1 MLRKRR
7 VSKNMRPQGIIKSVP
22 KKVVRFEQ
30 GDKQVIEN
38 VPPTPFNKKRAQEIM
53 DNCHPMC
60 GDLQRHMKDGEIA
73 YVLNIW
79 DAIPSGNSSFV
90 TAFNAIVY
98 GDV

>member
-1 MLRKRR
+1 MIRKRR
-7 VSKNMRPQGIIKSVP
+7 VSKNMRPQGPIKSVP

-30 GDKQVIEN
+30 GQKQVVEN
-38 VPPTPFNKKRAQEIM
+38 VPPTPFNKERAQEIL

-60 GDLQRHMKDGEIA
+60 GDLYRCMENGEIA

-90 TAFNAIVY
+90 TAFNAIMRD
-98 GDV
+98 DV